1 MARDFPKPNVEDTD
15 PYREANALSSRFRND
30 LKVTIMTVPG
40 DDDSTGD
47 EDDDDENG
55 APMVNDG
62 APPVCSTQ

>member
-1 MARDFPKPNVEDTD
+1 
-15 PYREANALSSRFRND
+15 
-30 LKVTIMTVPG
+30 MTVPG

-62 APPVCSTQ
+62 APPVFPTQ